1 MMKKLMFVTL
11 GIAALAIGGQPV
23 AAQAQVADAI
33 QAVNDAIVELTDA
46 PAWASARRSI
56 WRSDGGPTVPSSTA
70 PRQSC
75 RMGSA
80 RLSLAELVPMP
91 CVS

>member
-1 MMKKLMFVTL
+1 MKKLMFVTL
-11 GIAALAIGGQPV
+11 GIAALAVGGQPV

-46 PAWASARRSI
+46 PGLGKR
-56 WRSDGGPTVPSSTA
+56 TTA